1 MAGPSDR
8 GGVKSLQ
15 WAGSMAAVG
24 LGKNAN
30 TVFVEKQ
37 MPRKQRVDSN
47 AAAVKVMQAAT
58 NEIAPPSHVPMED
71 MDWPFW
77 HNVVAEF
84 ARVEWTE
91 HQLELAAML
100 ARTMANLEAEQ
111 RTLRAEGF
119 ISKRENGTT
128 VENPRAR
135 AVKSL
140 TGDILSLRRSLAL
153 HARAKS
159 GEARDVGKRRDQ
171 AKQVES
177 GASFSDLLPS
187 PSIQ

>member
-1 MAGPSDR
+1 MGKRSPITSPSEAVR
-8 GGVKSLQ
+8 IMQGVTQELQ
-15 WAGSMAAVG
+15 
-24 LGKNAN
+24 
-30 TVFVEKQ
+30 
-37 MPRKQRVDSN
+37 
-47 AAAVKVMQAAT
+47 
-58 NEIAPPSHVPMED
+58 PPSHVPMED

-84 ARVEWTE
+84 ARAEWTE

-100 ARTMANLEAEQ
+100 ARTLANLEQEQ
-111 RTLRAEGF
+111 RTLRREGF
-119 ISKRENGTT
+119 IAVRENGTT

-159 GEARDVGKRRDQ
+159 GDSRTDTKRREV
-171 AKQVES
+171 AKGLEAEL
-177 GASFSDLLPS
+177 GDDLIARPTF
-187 PSIQ
+187 Q

>member
-1 MAGPSDR
+1 MGKRSPITGPSEAVRIMR
-8 GGVKSLQ
+8 G
-15 WAGSMAAVG
+15 AVQE
-24 LGKNAN
+24 L
-30 TVFVEKQ
+30 
-37 MPRKQRVDSN
+37 S
-47 AAAVKVMQAAT
+47 
-58 NEIAPPSHVPMED
+58 PPSHVPMEE

-84 ARVEWTE
+84 ARAEWTE

-100 ARTMANLEAEQ
+100 ARTMANLEQEQ
-111 RTLRAEGF
+111 RTLRSEGF
-119 ISKRENGTT
+119 IAVRKNGTS

-159 GEARDVGKRRDQ
+159 GNSQTDANRREA
-171 AKQVES
+171 AKALES
-177 GASFSDLLPS
+177 VAGYDDDMLGMPS
-187 PSIQ
+187 VQ

>member
-1 MAGPSDR
+1 MGKRSPITSPSEAVR
-8 GGVKSLQ
+8 IMQGVTQELQ
-15 WAGSMAAVG
+15 
-24 LGKNAN
+24 
-30 TVFVEKQ
+30 
-37 MPRKQRVDSN
+37 
-47 AAAVKVMQAAT
+47 
-58 NEIAPPSHVPMED
+58 PPSHVPMED

-84 ARVEWTE
+84 ARAEWTE

-100 ARTMANLEAEQ
+100 ARTLANLEQEQ
-111 RTLRAEGF
+111 RTLRREGF
-119 ISKRENGTT
+119 IAVRENGTT

-159 GEARDVGKRRDQ
+159 GDSRTDTKRREV
-171 AKQVES
+171 AKCLE
-177 GASFSDLLPS
+177 ADLGDDLIARPTF
-187 PSIQ
+187 Q

>member
-1 MAGPSDR
+1 MAKR
-8 GGVKSLQ
+8 
-15 WAGSMAAVG
+15 AAVNSPSEAVRIMQG
-24 LGKNAN
+24 
-30 TVFVEKQ
+30 
-37 MPRKQRVDSN
+37 
-47 AAAVKVMQAAT
+47 AAQ
-58 NEIAPPSHVPMED
+58 ELRPPSHVPMED

-77 HNVVAEF
+77 HNVVTEF
-84 ARVEWTE
+84 ARADWTE

-111 RTLRAEGF
+111 RTLRQEGF
-119 ISKRENGTT
+119 IAKRGNGTT

-159 GEARDVGKRRDQ
+159 GDSRTDAKRREQGKAIETEYGD
-171 AKQVES
+171 
-177 GASFSDLLPS
+177 DLIARPNV
-187 PSIQ
+187 